1 MGQMDQGFKAWFDLC
16 KADVVPFV
24 TDDPQAQ
31 YLGDIPT
38 EIAAEPQLL
47 PDSLYRVRSQGIEH
61 ILNIEVQSYPD
72 ATMDRRLYEYGVR
85 ANLAYKLPVKS
96 VVLWLFRQRGKRVP
110 KPPYKIYIGNELETL
125 WNFTN
130 IELYT
135 LPASAIIKATAV
147 GLMPVVPFTQ
157 GAGQEIVEAAMRR
170 VREEAPAQQAEQLA
184 ALLGLFTTR
193 FHGEAF
199 ALGLVRRYFMST
211 EILQEFPLFRS
222 MMAEAEA
229 KGEAKGMRA
238 ISMRILEERFGPLS
252 QDVIDALNGADVPT
266 LSELAVHLS
275 ADSLE
280 QLSAR
285 LGLPGQPLNE

>member
-170 VREEAPAQQAEQLA
+170 VRGSTRA
-184 ALLGLFTTR
+184 AGRATSGAAGPLYHPLSWRSIRPWSGQ
-193 FHGEAF
+193 
-199 ALGLVRRYFMST
+199 
-211 EILQEFPLFRS
+211 EILHVYRDFAGISALPLDDGRS
-222 MMAEAEA
+222 R
-229 KGEAKGMRA
+229 G
-238 ISMRILEERFGPLS
+238 
-252 QDVIDALNGADVPT
+252 
-266 LSELAVHLS
+266 
-275 ADSLE
+275 
-280 QLSAR
+280 
-285 LGLPGQPLNE
+285 